1 MKKII
6 LILLLIV
13 SVIGTS
19 SCGNYEIFDTTY
31 TFEYVHLHKTNECLK
46 IKAWTDYEGEQ
57 IQVTL
62 EDDTVLLVSNINADL
77 IKGNCPYCKLK

>member
-6 LILLLIV
+6 LIMLLV
-13 SVIGTS
+13 TSVIGIS
-19 SCGNYEIFDTTY
+19 GCGNYEIFDTTY

-62 EDDTVLLVSNINADL
+62 DDDTVLLVSNINADL
-77 IKGNCPYCKLK
+77 IKGNCPYCD

>member
-46 IKAWTDYEGEQ
+46 NQ
-57 IQVTL
+57 L
-62 EDDTVLLVSNINADL
+62 
-77 IKGNCPYCKLK
+77 

>member
-1 MKKII
+1 MKKIL

-19 SCGNYEIFDTTY
+19 GCGNYEIFDTTY

>member
-19 SCGNYEIFDTTY
+19 GCGNYEIFDTTY

>member
-1 MKKII
+1 MKKIL

-19 SCGNYEIFDTTY
+19 GCGNNEIFDTTY

-77 IKGNCPYCKLK
+77 IKGNCPYCN